1 MKKIKV
7 LILFALIALITLGN
21 NTRVQAKDII
31 DKNSGYKV
39 DPTYEWAN
47 NKRLLKLTRVIKTQK
62 ELEKYCKDERYEY
75 LILQPDKET
84 TFDLAGLHVAS
95 EMHIFV
101 KNVNIVNGTKSR
113 WTNYITMYV
122 ENPKEL
128 EKALKMADT
137 ELHSTLSIR
146 VTTNEKYTFKP
157 NIKTFV
163 SIHVDAPN
171 SNWVLNVPTGIFIIK
186 NIKNGYVADKVN
198 SILNV
203 EGPVK
208 KIIVGSDCTST
219 VIDFVEK
226 LDKKVKVE
234 LKGQVKF
241 IGTGWN
247 TPIELLFP
255 ESSKADKIM
264 FSNQSG
270 EKMKLKVNGKS
281 ITIKDIRV
289 DIYPDGKVVKRP
301 FATIETD

>member
-39 DPTYEWAN
+39 DPTYVWAN

-62 ELEKYCKDERYEY
+62 ELEKYCKDERYEF

-84 TFDLAGLHVAS
+84 TFDLAGLTVAS
-95 EMHIFV
+95 ELHIFV
-101 KNVNIVNGTKSR
+101 KNVNIINGNKIR
-113 WTNYITMYV
+113 WRNYMTLYA
-122 ENPKEL
+122 ENPKEF
-128 EKALKMADT
+128 EKAVKLANA
-137 ELHSTLSIR
+137 ELGTTCGLY
-146 VTTNEKYTFKP
+146 VTTNEKYTFKS

-163 SIHVDAPN
+163 NIHADTPN
-171 SNWVLNVPTGIFIIK
+171 SNWVLNVPTGIFTIT
-186 NIKNGYVADKVN
+186 NIKNGYVADKAN
-198 SILNV
+198 STLIV
-203 EGPVK
+203 GGPVK